1 MTSAALA
8 LLLLF
13 QHLEPSPYPAGAGAE
28 VTVRVRDGE
37 GKPVGG
43 VVVQWSRDGGA
54 PGQLPATD
62 AEGTVRWIPPGTGS
76 YLYRASLPQPAAPD
90 GTLRL
95 VAPHEVV
102 ALRPRL
108 WLVLAFVP
116 LGLAL
121 LWANLRRKP
130 PAAA

>member
-1 MTSAALA
+1 MTTAALA

-13 QHLEPSPYPAGAGAE
+13 QHLEPSPYPAEAGTE
-28 VTVRVRDGE
+28 VAVRVRDGE
-37 GKPVGG
+37 GRPVAG
-43 VVVQWSRDGGA
+43 VVVEWSHEGGEA
-54 PGQLPATD
+54 GKLSATD
-62 AEGTVRWIPPGTGS
+62 AEGTVRWTPPGTGS

-95 VAPHEVV
+95 VAPHVVV
-102 ALRPRL
+102 ASRPRT
-108 WLVLAFVP
+108 WLALAFVP

-130 PAAA
+130 PAA

>member
-13 QHLEPSPYPAGAGAE
+13 QHLEPSPYPAEAGAE
-28 VTVRVRDGE
+28 VAVRVRDAE
-37 GKPVGG
+37 GKPVTG
-43 VVVQWSRDGGA
+43 VVVEWSRDGGEA
-54 PGQLPATD
+54 GQLAATD
-62 AEGTVRWIPPGTGS
+62 AEGTVRWTPPGTGS

-90 GTLRL
+90 GTLKL
-95 VAPHEVV
+95 VAPHAVV
-102 ALRPRL
+102 APRPRF
-108 WLVLAFVP
+108 WLALAFVP

-130 PAAA
+130 PAA